1 MASIRARR
9 ILLSAVACG
18 LVAVAAGVPSPVV
31 AQQIPHPS
39 LGHDAT
45 YGDPAGMKTPEP
57 PQLPANFQGKGRY
70 IVRDLGVD
78 VPFTWDG
85 RNGDSQMV
93 AGGPNYPIWFTNLI
107 YHNTL
112 YTLTYKWPNV
122 HPPHACSK
130 IPGTFNLALLN
141 AKLKTSR
148 FVGPEILQGYPDRHV
163 DHWRVG
169 VIGGFTE
176 PGEVFRFP
184 IALADVYVDQ
194 ANPNTWWQ
202 VLQFGFQN
210 LFDPELDEWFRM
222 NTFNPVPGQVTLPAR
237 CAPPSA

>member
-1 MASIRARR
+1 MASTRALR

-18 LVAVAAGVPSPVV
+18 LVAVTAATPALAV
-31 AQQIPHPS
+31 AQQTPRPPLTDGISHAKPAS
-39 LGHDAT
+39 L
-45 YGDPAGMKTPEP
+45 KTPPP

-70 IVRDLGVD
+70 IVRDLGID
-78 VPFTWDG
+78 VPFTWQG

-93 AGGPNYPIWFTNLI
+93 AGGKNYPIWFTNLI

-122 HPPHACSK
+122 QPPHSCSK
-130 IPGTFNLALLN
+130 IPGTFNRQLLN
-141 AKLKTSR
+141 EKLKTSR
-148 FVGPEILQGYPDRHV
+148 FVGPEILQGRTDRYV

-169 VIGGFTE
+169 VVGGSTE
-176 PGEVFRFP
+176 PGEDFRFP
-184 IALADVYVDQ
+184 IALGDVYVDQ
-194 ANPNTWWQ
+194 KNPSKWWQ

-222 NTFNPVPGQVTLPAR
+222 TTFSQRPGEVTLPAR
-237 CAPPSA
+237 CAPPTP